1 MGDDAKPLG
10 ELMELKKLEQKLA
23 QAELQMSRLRE
34 QQRKLDA
41 QMKIIVGSCVINQC
55 KKDDEFLRMVQQAID
70 ANASERDK
78 KRLAGFSD
86 WIKQQNTEKQEQT
99 SDTEQAPSRTN
110 IPF

>member
-1 MGDDAKPLG
+1 
-10 ELMELKKLEQKLA
+10 MELKKLEQKLA
-23 QAELQMSRLRE
+23 QAELQMARLRE

-41 QMKIIVGSCVINQC
+41 QMKIIVGACVINQC

-78 KRLAGFSD
+78 KRLAGFAD

-99 SDTEQAPSRTN
+99 SSAEQPTSNAS